1 MEASILGATI
11 PLVMMLVMCTAL
23 QTVAASPT
31 QSQGAYAGDEWLL
44 SYQGKNTNQVR
55 WDTRL
60 PKLLWRG
67 LPHFHTKF
75 YDAHKP
81 LPDVALVALS
91 GPPEPVSIESNR
103 YVTLAA
109 CVPHVGELKGLLWV
123 DTGAP
128 HPEMIFVALDQDA
141 GKPSQASLALF
152 TRSNQLATKLPP
164 QFVSSLTAWL
174 SSRGITRITGFTMT
188 NAEDRTTKLPLAVL
202 GSY

>member
-1 MEASILGATI
+1 MLIPTFALAVTQAMSI
-11 PLVMMLVMCTAL
+11 PM
-23 QTVAASPT
+23 QAAAVTPT
-31 QSQGAYAGDEWLL
+31 HAQSAYVDDKWLL
-44 SYQGKNTNQVR
+44 AYQGKTTNQVR

-81 LPDVALVALS
+81 LPDLALVALS

-128 HPEMIFVALDQDA
+128 HPEMIFVVLDQDA
-141 GKPSQASLALF
+141 GKTSQASLALF

-174 SSRGITRITGFTMT
+174 SSRGITKIAGFTMT
-188 NAEDRTTKLPLAVL
+188 NAEDQTTKLPLAVL